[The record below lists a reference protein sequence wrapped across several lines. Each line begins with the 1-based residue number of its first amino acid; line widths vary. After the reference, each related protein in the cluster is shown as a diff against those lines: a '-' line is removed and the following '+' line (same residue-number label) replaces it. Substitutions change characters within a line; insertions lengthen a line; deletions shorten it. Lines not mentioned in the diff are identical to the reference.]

1 MFLFFF
7 FPTGN
12 SERSPHQKVTNSLR
26 FFYAMSLLREIPL
39 KEEKYLAETNWGI
52 LDWLK
57 VFQIKLNK
65 AITLLPE

>member
-26 FFYAMSLLREIPL
+26 FFYAMSLLREIPI
-39 KEEKYLAETNWGI
+39 KEEKYLAETN
-52 LDWLK
+52 
-57 VFQIKLNK
+57 
-65 AITLLPE
+65 